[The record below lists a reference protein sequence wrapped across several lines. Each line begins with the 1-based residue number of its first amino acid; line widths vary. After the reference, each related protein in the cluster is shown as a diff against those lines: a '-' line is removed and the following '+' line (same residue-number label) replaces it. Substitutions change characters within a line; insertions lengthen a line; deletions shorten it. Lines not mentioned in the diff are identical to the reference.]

1 MASSPLRVVHLSFSV
16 GQRSFGLG
24 AVALNL
30 AKIQLRQ
37 GWDTQVWC
45 LDAAAEVVAQPECQG
60 FPMDRVVTFPH
71 WGPMFLGAS
80 WRLQRAA
87 ARDSGPNDT
96 ILHQHGIWT
105 AVSAATRRWSKHRR
119 PAIVA
124 PHGSLDPWAMRRSR
138 WKKALALRAYEGE
151 NLRSASCLHALSMA
165 EAEAIRRFGLRNPIA
180 MVPNGISTSWLSSL
194 GDPDAFRVRHSI
206 PREKRILLFLSRIT
220 PKKGLPMFVECLRNA
235 GNCLAD
241 WVFVIAGTDE
251 FRHEEEVAALVNQY
265 GLTKSVKFV
274 GPLFG
279 KEKRNAFAAADA
291 FLLPS
296 YSEGWPMVVLE
307 ALGAGVPVLTTTATP
322 LPDLESVGAG
332 WRVQPSTEP
341 MMEALS
347 NMLMTPRS
355 VLQEMGARGRR
366 LVVEHF
372 TWDVAAARLCSV
384 YSWLAGR
391 EPQPSFVT
399 SSL

>member
-1 MASSPLRVVHLSFSV
+1 MVSDPLRVVHLTTSV

-30 AKIQLRQ
+30 AKTQLWQ

-45 LDAAAEVVAQPECQG
+45 LDAEDGIVAQPECQG
-60 FPMDRVVTFPH
+60 FPLDRVLRFPP
-71 WGPMFLGAS
+71 WGPMSLGVS
-80 WRLQRAA
+80 WRLQRTV

-105 AVSAATRRWSKHRR
+105 AVSAATRLWSKHQRV
-119 PAIVA
+119 AIVA

-138 WKKALALRAYEGE
+138 RKKALALRAYEGE
-151 NLRSASCLHALSMA
+151 NLRSALCLHALSMA
-165 EAEAIRRFGLRNPIA
+165 EAEAIREFGLRNPIA
-180 MVPNGISTSWLSSL
+180 IVPNGISTNWVSSP

-206 PREKRILLFLSRIT
+206 PRDKRILLFLSRIT

-235 GNCLAD
+235 GNCLAG
-241 WVFVIAGTDE
+241 WEFVIAGADE
-251 FRHEEEVAALVNQY
+251 FQHEKEVATRVNQC
-265 GLTKSVKFV
+265 GLTESVKFV

-279 KEKRNAFAAADA
+279 KEKRDVFAAADA
-291 FLLPS
+291 FVLPS
-296 YSEGWPMVVLE
+296 YSEGWPIVVLE

-322 LPDLESVGAG
+322 LPELENVGAG
-332 WRVQPSTEP
+332 WRVQPSKEP
-341 MMEALS
+341 MTEALS
-347 NMLMTPRS
+347 NMLKTPRS
-355 VLQEMGARGRR
+355 VLQEMGDRGRR

-372 TWDVAAARLCSV
+372 TWDMTAARLCSV

-391 EPQPSFVT
+391 EPQPGFVA